1 MAKAQK
7 SFYGFFHALLSSPDG
22 RAVLW
27 HCVNGRDRT
36 GIGAVLLLAAA
47 AAPACWPC
55 QTCFPTKR
63 HFRRFRKEL
72 VHD

>member
-1 MAKAQK
+1 MLYDTPFSSHCIAKAQK

-36 GIGAVLLLAAA
+36 GIGAVLLLAA
-47 AAPACWPC
+47 
-55 QTCFPTKR
+55 
-63 HFRRFRKEL
+63 
-72 VHD
+72 